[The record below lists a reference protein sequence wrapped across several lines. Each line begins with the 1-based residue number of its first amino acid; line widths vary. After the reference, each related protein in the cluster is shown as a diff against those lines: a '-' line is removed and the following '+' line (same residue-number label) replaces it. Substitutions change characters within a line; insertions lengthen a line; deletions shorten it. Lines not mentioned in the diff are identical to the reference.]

1 MVSVWGYHG
10 MIAATHGIVQSNYS
24 KIIKNGLVLWLDAMN
39 DNSYPESGTTWTD
52 LSGNNYSGSLT
63 NGPTFD
69 GANGGSIVFDG
80 VNDYVTTG
88 QTFNATPSIGGFF
101 ASASLAWSV
110 SSWFR
115 PDTSNATIG
124 TVIGKSG
131 GTGTAATLIV
141 WETGT
146 TLSTRLRGG
155 TTLNITTS
163 MTTAWHEVVI
173 TWDGTTASAY
183 YDGSFV
189 NTISIGVAVLQS
201 IPLTVGAANVSATPG
216 TFMLGRTADL
226 KVYNR
231 ALSTDEVLQNFN
243 ANRGRFG
250 I

>member
-1 MVSVWGYHG
+1 

-39 DNSYPESGTTWTD
+39 DNSYPETGTTWTD
-52 LSGNNYSGSLT
+52 LSGNGYNGTLT
-63 NGPTFD
+63 NGPTFNSD
-69 GANGGSIVFDG
+69 NGGSISFDG

-88 QTFNATPSIGGFF
+88 QTFDATPSIGGFF

-115 PDTSNATIG
+115 PDTSNATTGI
-124 TVIGKSG
+124 VIGKG
-131 GTGTAATLIV
+131 GGIGGQATLAV
-141 WETGT
+141 WEAGT

-155 TTLNITTS
+155 TTRNITTS

-173 TWDGTTASAY
+173 TWDGTTARAY

-189 NTISIGVAVLQS
+189 NTISIGVAALQS
-201 IPLTVGAANVSATPG
+201 VPLAVGAANVSATPG

-226 KVYNR
+226 KAYNR
-231 ALSTDEVLQNFN
+231 DLTAAEVLQNYN